1 VRAIRTSSWPRFV
14 LGGAVLVLIGA
25 VALSGAAQ
33 AVVIVVGGLVVLF
46 ALVHAINTDDF
57 VWQEP
62 PVPPGSGGA

>member
-1 VRAIRTSSWPRFV
+1 
-14 LGGAVLVLIGA
+14 VLVLIGA

-33 AVVIVVGGLVVLF
+33 TVAIVVGGLVVLF

-57 VWQEP
+57 VRQEP